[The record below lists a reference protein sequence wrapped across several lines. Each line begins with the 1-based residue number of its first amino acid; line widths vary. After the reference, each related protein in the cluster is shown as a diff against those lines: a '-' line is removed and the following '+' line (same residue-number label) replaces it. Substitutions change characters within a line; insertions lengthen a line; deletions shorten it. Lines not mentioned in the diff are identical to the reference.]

1 MILRSFSL
9 APVRVVGELDT
20 FNLALEVR
28 ASGKTFRYNFEDCTL
43 CDTDLEMGEV
53 NADQQLNDK
62 DLDTLEDY
70 LMDVLAHEDITIGL
84 NGDIAVFSD
93 NSEDGDNWAAV
104 RFGYMTVM
112 EV

>member
-1 MILRSFSL
+1 MILRSFSV

-20 FNLALEVR
+20 FNLMLEVR

-93 NSEDGDNWAAV
+93 NNEDGDSWAAI

>member
-1 MILRSFSL
+1 MILRSFSV

-20 FNLALEVR
+20 FNLMLEVR

-93 NSEDGDNWAAV
+93 NSEDGDSWAAI
-104 RFGYMTVM
+104 RFGYMAVM

>member
-1 MILRSFSL
+1 MILRSFSV

-20 FNLALEVR
+20 FNLVLEVR
-28 ASGKTFRYNFEDCTL
+28 ASGKTFRYSFEDCTL

-53 NADQQLNDK
+53 NTDLQLTDEA
-62 DLDTLEDY
+62 LDTLQDY
-70 LMDVLAHEDITIGL
+70 LMDVLAHEDLTIGL

-93 NSEDGDNWAAV
+93 NSEDGDSWAAI

>member
-9 APVRVVGELDT
+9 APVRVVGELDI

-53 NADQQLNDK
+53 NTDQQLNEK

-93 NSEDGDNWAAV
+93 NTEDGDSWAAI

>member
-70 LMDVLAHEDITIGL
+70 LMDALAHEDITIGL

-93 NSEDGDNWAAV
+93 NTEDGDSWAAV

>member
-1 MILRSFSL
+1 MILRSFSV

-20 FNLALEVR
+20 FNLMLEVR
-28 ASGKTFRYNFEDCTL
+28 ASGKIFRYNFEDCTL

-53 NADQQLNDK
+53 NTDQQLNDK

-70 LMDVLAHEDITIGL
+70 LMDVLAHEDITLGL

-93 NSEDGDNWAAV
+93 NSEDGDSWAAI

>member
-93 NSEDGDNWAAV
+93 NTEDGDSWAAV

>member
-1 MILRSFSL
+1 MILRSFSV

-20 FNLALEVR
+20 FNLMLEVR

-53 NADQQLNDK
+53 NTDQQLNDK

-93 NSEDGDNWAAV
+93 NNEDGDSWAAI

>member
-20 FNLALEVR
+20 FNLALVVR
-28 ASGKTFRYNFEDCTL
+28 ASGKDFRYNFEGCTL
-43 CDTDLEMGEV
+43 CDIDLEMGEV
-53 NADQQLNDK
+53 NADLPLNEK
-62 DLDTLEDY
+62 DLDTFEDY
-70 LMDVLAHEDITIGL
+70 LMDVLAHEDLTIGL

-93 NSEDGDNWAAV
+93 NSEDGDSWAAI

>member
-53 NADQQLNDK
+53 NTDQQLNEK
-62 DLDTLEDY
+62 DLDTLDDY

-93 NSEDGDNWAAV
+93 NTEDGDSWAAV

>member
-20 FNLALEVR
+20 FNLALDVR
-28 ASGKTFRYNFEDCTL
+28 ASGKDF
-43 CDTDLEMGEV
+43 EV
-53 NADQQLNDK
+53 NTDQQLNDK

-93 NSEDGDNWAAV
+93 NTEDGDSWAAV

>member
-20 FNLALEVR
+20 FGLTLEVR
-28 ASGKTFRYNFEDCTL
+28 ASGKDFRYNFENCTL
-43 CDTDLEMGEV
+43 CDTNLEMGEV
-53 NADQQLNDK
+53 NIGQQLNNK

-70 LMDVLAHEDITIGL
+70 LMDVLAHEDIAVGL
-84 NGDIAVFSD
+84 NGDIAVFSG
-93 NSEDGDNWAAV
+93 NSKDGDSWAAI

>member
-1 MILRSFSL
+1 MILRSFSV

-20 FNLALEVR
+20 FNLMLEVR
-28 ASGKTFRYNFEDCTL
+28 ASGKTFHYNFEDCTL
-43 CDTDLEMGEV
+43 CDIDLEMGEV

-93 NSEDGDNWAAV
+93 NNEDGDSWAAI

>member
-1 MILRSFSL
+1 MILRNFSL
-9 APVRVVGELDT
+9 ATVRVVGELDT

-28 ASGKTFRYNFEDCTL
+28 ASGKDFRYNFEDCTL

-53 NADQQLNDK
+53 NTDLQLTDEA
-62 DLDTLEDY
+62 LDTLQDY
-70 LMDVLAHEDITIGL
+70 LMDVLAHEDLTIGL

-93 NSEDGDNWAAV
+93 NSEDGDSWAAI
-104 RFGYMTVM
+104 RFGYMTIM

>member
-28 ASGKTFRYNFEDCTL
+28 ASGKDFRYNFEDCTL
-43 CDTDLEMGEV
+43 CDTDLEMGQV
-53 NADQQLNDK
+53 NADLPLTNK
-62 DLDTLEDY
+62 DLDTFEDY

-84 NGDIAVFSD
+84 NGNIAVFSD
-93 NSEDGDNWAAV
+93 NSEDGDSWAAI

>member
-53 NADQQLNDK
+53 NTDQQLNEK

-93 NSEDGDNWAAV
+93 NTEDGDSWAAV

>member
-1 MILRSFSL
+1 MILRSFSV

-20 FNLALEVR
+20 FNLMLEVR

-70 LMDVLAHEDITIGL
+70 LMDVLAHEDITLGL

-93 NSEDGDNWAAV
+93 NSEDGDSWAAI